1 MKNKKGFTL
10 MELLGTITIITI
22 IMLIVFPN
30 ILNLVRKTEVKLT
43 ESQKQIIYSASNLY
57 IANNSSE
64 YEMKSGDVYNIKLN
78 KLVSNNYLDSAFVDS
93 IEDIMDDTCVN
104 VEVIDDN
111 KNVNQKIIECKM
123 KLELT
128 EQKKGSN
135 YVLTNLKIISNG
147 SILDRIEYS
156 KDDGKTWMD
165 GGKDTAYIYNGLK
178 KNTTY
183 TLKARV
189 IENGD
194 EITESNSITVITSD
208 ITTPVYEI
216 DKTGW
221 TTSKVVTITYP
232 TVENQDLIYQYSLDK
247 GASWK
252 SATESQ

>member
-1 MKNKKGFTL
+1 MKKSRGFTL

-78 KLVSNNYLDSAFVDS
+78 KLVLNDYLDSAFVDS

-128 EQKKGSN
+128 EQKK
-135 YVLTNLKIISNG
+135 
-147 SILDRIEYS
+147 E
-156 KDDGKTWMD
+156 
-165 GGKDTAYIYNGLK
+165 
-178 KNTTY
+178 
-183 TLKARV
+183 V
-189 IENGD
+189 IMF
-194 EITESNSITVITSD
+194 
-208 ITTPVYEI
+208 
-216 DKTGW
+216 
-221 TTSKVVTITYP
+221 
-232 TVENQDLIYQYSLDK
+232 
-247 GASWK
+247 
-252 SATESQ
+252 